1 MRPQTARAVW
11 ALVIG
16 GTVLRVVLAFTTDGQ
31 PYDISV
37 LRGLRDVLDSAPRHV
52 YETPIG
58 PGEGIAWPY
67 PPGFFPF
74 AYLASVAA
82 DATGLAYTSL
92 LRLPSIAAD
101 AGIALILW
109 HVRRSVAAVALVAL
123 GPAFLVI
130 SGYHG
135 QIDNLAILPAVA
147 AVAYWDRWPVDRR
160 ALYAGLLIGAG
171 CAIKTTPI
179 FMVLALVPS
188 VRSWREAGTLAGAA
202 VAVPLLALAPYLATS
217 AGDVVDAL
225 RYRGFPG
232 TSGLSIL
239 LQPELAEQLT
249 RAVTPSAL
257 VDFLYENGQ
266 LIVGAALVAVTAV
279 TFRRPWEPAERATVL
294 WLAFYVV
301 TSVFFVQYLV
311 WGLPFFLLA
320 GHLRLAAAVQ
330 AIALVPTVLFYRAPW
345 EDEAI
350 AWPYGI
356 FMVGLWALFAAT
368 LVRTVRSR

>member
-1 MRPQTARAVW
+1 MRLSGARAVW
-11 ALVIG
+11 ALVLG
-16 GTVLRVVLAFTTDGQ
+16 GTLLRIVLAFTTDGQ

-37 LRGLRDVLDSAPRHV
+37 LRGLRDALDSPLDV

-58 PGEGIAWPY
+58 PPPGIAWPY
-67 PPGFFPF
+67 PPGFFGF
-74 AYLASVAA
+74 AELASRAA

-101 AGIALILW
+101 AAIALILW
-109 HVRRSVAAVALVAL
+109 HVRRSLAAVALVAL

-147 AVAYWDRWPVDRR
+147 AVAYWDRWPEDRR

-171 CAIKTTPI
+171 CAVKTTPI
-179 FMVLALVPS
+179 FMVLALLPA
-188 VRSWREAGTLAGAA
+188 VRSWREAGTLLGAA
-202 VAVPLLALAPYLATS
+202 AAVPLAILAPYLATS
-217 AGDVVDAL
+217 ADEVMDAL

-257 VDFLYENGQ
+257 VDFLYDQGQ
-266 LIVGAALVAVTAV
+266 LIVGAVLVAVAAATA
-279 TFRRPWEPAERATVL
+279 RRPFDVAERASLL
-294 WLAFYVV
+294 WLAFYAVS
-301 TSVFFVQYLV
+301 SVFFVQYLV
-311 WGLPFFLLA
+311 WGLPFLLLA
-320 GHLRLAAAVQ
+320 GRLRLAALVQ
-330 AIALVPTVLFYRAPW
+330 AVALVPTVLFYRAPW

-350 AWPYGI
+350 AVPYGI
-356 FMVGLWALFAAT
+356 FMVGLWALFAVSFVR
-368 LVRTVRSR
+368 LVRAR